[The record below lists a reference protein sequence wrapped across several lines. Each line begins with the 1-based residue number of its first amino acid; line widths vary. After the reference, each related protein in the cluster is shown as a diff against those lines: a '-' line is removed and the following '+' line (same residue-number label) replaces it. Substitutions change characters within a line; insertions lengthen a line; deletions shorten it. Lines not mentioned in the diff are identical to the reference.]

1 MTGTVYL
8 VGAGPS
14 DGGLFTLKG
23 LELLRK
29 ADVIVYDALVG
40 LEVMA
45 LIPEKTR
52 KINVGKRSGNHP
64 VPQEEINHILLREAQ
79 DGNQVVRLKG
89 GDPFLFGRGGEELEI
104 LADHG
109 IPFEVVPG
117 VTSALAAP
125 AYGGIPVTHR
135 NYCSSV
141 HIITAHTNR
150 SPGPNYKALA
160 QMDGTLVFLMGMSSL
175 NEICSNLRNSGMEPS
190 MPAAII
196 EQGTSARQRRICGT
210 ITTLPFLAKEASAT
224 APAVIVIGRVCA
236 LAERFAWAEK
246 RPLAGKRILVT
257 RPQARASAMASSL
270 RSYGAEV
277 IELPSITPELIEPNP
292 ALDAALKE
300 KYDWLALTSP
310 TGVEMLLE
318 HFKRAKIDIRNLY
331 GVKLA
336 AIGSATAERMKSFGL
351 VVDLVPETYSG
362 AALGKALAA
371 QGGRV
376 LLARAKE
383 GSPELTEA
391 LKEAGMEYTDIP
403 LYKTFFA
410 KEDMSWLEDG
420 SIDYIT
426 FTSASTVHG
435 FMQRT
440 KGRIHGLAVCIGAAT
455 ERAAH
460 SYGMET
466 VTAKT
471 ASIASMTELILSLPK
486 QARHDIVSKSK

>member
-23 LELLRK
+23 LELLQK
-29 ADVIVYDALVG
+29 ADVVVYDALIG

-52 KINVGKRSGNHP
+52 KINVGKRSGNHL

-79 DGNQVVRLKG
+79 AGNQVVRLKG

-104 LADHG
+104 LAEHH

-135 NYCSSV
+135 GYCSSV

-150 SPGPNYKALA
+150 STGPNYKALA
-160 QMDGTLVFLMGMSSL
+160 QIDGTLVFLMGMASL
-175 NEICSNLRNSGMEPS
+175 KEICNNLREAGMEPA

-210 ITTLPFLAKEASAT
+210 ITTLPDLAETAGAF
-224 APAVIVIGRVCA
+224 APAVIVIGHVCA

-257 RPQARASAMASSL
+257 RPKTRASAMAASL
-270 RSYGAEV
+270 RSYGAKV
-277 IELPSITPELIEPNP
+277 IELPSIMPELIDPNP
-292 ALDAALKE
+292 VLDAALKE
-300 KYDWLALTSP
+300 KYDWLAFTSP
-310 TGVEMLLE
+310 TGVEMFLE
-318 HFKRAKIDIRNLY
+318 HFKRANMDIRILY

-336 AIGSATAERMKSFGL
+336 AIGSATAKRMKSFGL
-351 VVDLVPETYSG
+351 MPDLVPETYSG

-383 GSPELTEA
+383 GSLELTEV
-391 LKEAGMEYTDIP
+391 LKKAGMEYSDIP
-403 LYKTFFA
+403 LYKTFLA
-410 KEDMSWLEDG
+410 EEDISWLKDG

-435 FMQRT
+435 FIQRT
-440 KGRIHGLAVCIGAAT
+440 KGRIHGLAVCIGEAT
-455 ERAAH
+455 ERVAR

-466 VTAKT
+466 VTAKM
-471 ASIASMTELILSLPK
+471 ASIASMTELILSLSQPK
-486 QARHDIVSKSK
+486 KV

>member
-23 LELLRK
+23 LELLQK
-29 ADVIVYDALVG
+29 ADVVVYDALIG

-52 KINVGKRSGNHP
+52 KINVGKRSGNHT
-64 VPQEEINHILLREAQ
+64 VPQEEINQILLREAQ
-79 DGNQVVRLKG
+79 AGNEVVRLKG
-89 GDPFLFGRGGEELEI
+89 GDPFLFGRGGEELEL
-104 LADHG
+104 LAEHDV
-109 IPFEVVPG
+109 PFQVVPG

-135 NYCSSV
+135 DYCSSI
-141 HIITAHTNR
+141 HIITGHTNR

-160 QMDGTLVFLMGMSSL
+160 EMDGTLIFLMGMSSL
-175 NEICSNLRNSGMEPS
+175 NEICNNLRKAGMRPS

-196 EQGTSARQRRICGT
+196 EQGTSARQRRIVGT
-210 ITTLPFLAKEASAT
+210 ITTLPDLAKETGAA
-224 APAVIVIGRVCA
+224 APAVIIVGQVCA
-236 LAERFAWAEK
+236 LSERFAWAEK

-257 RPQARASAMASSL
+257 RPQVRASAMAASL

-277 IELPSITPELIEPNP
+277 VELPSITPEPIHPNP
-292 ALDAALKE
+292 ALEAALQE

-318 HFKRAKIDIRNLY
+318 HFKRTSFDIRNLH
-331 GVKLA
+331 GVRLA
-336 AIGSATAERMKSFGL
+336 AIGSATAERMKEFGL
-351 VVDLVPETYSG
+351 IPDLVPETYSG

-371 QGGRV
+371 QGGHV

-383 GSPELTEA
+383 GSLELTEA
-391 LKEAGMEYTDIP
+391 LEKAGMEYSDIP
-403 LYKTFFA
+403 LYQTFLA
-410 KEDMSWLEDG
+410 EEDISWLKDG

-426 FTSASTVHG
+426 FTSASAVHG

-440 KGRIHGLAVCIGAAT
+440 KGRIHGLAVCIGKAT
-455 ERAAH
+455 EQAAQ

-471 ASIASMTELILSLPK
+471 ASIASMTELLLSLSQK
-486 QARHDIVSKSK
+486 EKC